1 MKNKITVEAGPSYVH
16 ISKREIPHK
25 LSELTKHLVVQRTN
39 EKTKKKQHARLPA
52 QVPASSV
59 SRSPGG
65 NNRQERERRSA
76 RPRRRET
83 SSRLPRRRHRKREWM
98 PKYKH
103 RAHVAQRRTSSRA
116 DELYQNSIEGPHRRV
131 LSGHMVTPE
140 AVAWAGG
147 TQSDAAV
154 AENTGR
160 PFLCQKDIPKREM
173 SSATT

>member
-1 MKNKITVEAGPSYVH
+1 MEAGPSYVH

-25 LSELTKHLVVQRTN
+25 LSELTRHLVVQRTN

-83 SSRLPRRRHRKREWM
+83 SSRLPRGRHRKREWT
-98 PKYKH
+98 PQYKH
-103 RAHVAQRRTSSRA
+103 RAHVAQRWTSSRA
-116 DELYQNSIEGPHRRV
+116 DELYPEQHR
-131 LSGHMVTPE
+131 STSP
-140 AVAWAGG
+140 
-147 TQSDAAV
+147 T
-154 AENTGR
+154 R
-160 PFLCQKDIPKREM
+160 PFRAHGNTWGCGLGRRNTERCRCGREHRP
-173 SSATT
+173 SLLVP